1 MATETEVHVGSEGK
15 LRLGALIALVVGS
28 MIGGGIF
35 SLPQNMASTSGA
47 GALLIAWGIT
57 FVGMLTLAFVFQ
69 NLADHKPEVE
79 GGVYGYARAG
89 FGDYVGFN
97 SAWGYW
103 ISAWIGNV
111 SYFVVFFSALG
122 MFQVLNF
129 FGEGNTGSAI
139 ICASILLWALHFM
152 ILRGIQGATLI
163 NTITT
168 VAKIVPLAIFILLV
182 VFAFKID
189 TFNYDFWGS
198 PQLGSVVDQVK
209 GSMLVT
215 VWVFIGIEGASM
227 FSSRAASMKE
237 VGRATIIGFL
247 ITIVLLMAVSL
258 LSLGVLTQ
266 PELAELQNP
275 SMAGVLEAAVGPWGA
290 TLIKIGLL
298 ISVGGALLAWT
309 LLAAETPYLAAKDG
323 VFPKVFSKLNQ
334 NEAPTAA
341 LWLTNG
347 LVQLFLVWSYFSS
360 KGYLALLSL
369 ATSMILIPYLLC
381 GLYALMIAL
390 RGDGYPDGKT
400 TRDIVI
406 GLIASIYGVWLIYAA
421 GLDYLLMSM
430 VLYTPGL
437 IFYLWAK
444 MERGDKPLKGFEP
457 VLAAIIVVL
466 CVVALYQIFTGALS
480 V

>member
-1 MATETEVHVGSEGK
+1 MAVDTQVQTSNDGK

-47 GALLIAWGIT
+47 GSLLIAWAIT

-69 NLADHKPEVE
+69 NLANRKPEVE

-122 MFQVLNF
+122 MFQALNF

-152 ILRGIQGATLI
+152 ILRGIQGATFI

-168 VAKIVPLAIFILLV
+168 IAKVVPLALFVLLV
-182 VFAFKID
+182 VFAFKIE
-189 TFNYDFWGS
+189 TFNLEFWGT
-198 PQLGSVVDQVK
+198 PELGSIVDQVK
-209 GSMLVT
+209 GCMLVT

-227 FSSRAASMKE
+227 FSSRASSMRD
-237 VGRATIIGFL
+237 VGRATLIGFL

-258 LSLGVLTQ
+258 LSMGVLTQ
-266 PELAELQNP
+266 PELAKLQNP

-290 TLIKIGLL
+290 TLIRIGLL

-323 VFPKVFSKLNQ
+323 VFPRAFSKLNK
-334 NEAPTAA
+334 NEAPAA
-341 LWLTNG
+341 SLWLTNG
-347 LVQLFLVWSYFSS
+347 LIQLFLIWSYFSA

-381 GLYALMIAL
+381 GLYALIIAL

-400 TRDIVI
+400 TRDILI
-406 GLIASIYGVWLIYAA
+406 GLLASIYGVWLIYAA

-430 VLYTPGL
+430 VLYAPGL
-437 IFYLWAK
+437 LFYLWAK

-466 CVVALYQIFTGALS
+466 CGVALYQISTGALS